1 MMDRDQNILGAW
13 ETAKGVG
20 ICFVVSLAAGW
31 LSRELLSGR
40 IDPANKA
47 AAYILDLTL
56 LAMLLV
62 LTVLGAKRWKANRL
76 TAAAKRLLI
85 ISVVFLIVF
94 FIVGWKSD
102 LTLK

>member
-1 MMDRDQNILGAW
+1 MERDHDILGAW
-13 ETAKGVG
+13 KIAKGVG
-20 ICFVVSLAAGW
+20 ICFVVSLSAGW
-31 LSRELLSGR
+31 LSRELLNGI

-56 LAMLLV
+56 LIMLLV
-62 LTVLGAKRWKANRL
+62 LTVLGVKRWRANQL
-76 TAAAKRLLI
+76 TPAAKRLLI

>member
-1 MMDRDQNILGAW
+1 MEHDNDLLGAW

-20 ICFVVSLAAGW
+20 LCFVLSMCAGW
-31 LSRELLSGR
+31 LSRELLNGI

-56 LAMLLV
+56 LIMLLV
-62 LTVLGAKRWKANRL
+62 LAVLGVKRWRANQL
-76 TAAAKRLLI
+76 TPAAKRLLI
-85 ISVVFLIVF
+85 ISIVFLIVF

-102 LTLK
+102 LALK